1 MEKNLEDLKEKFR
14 SLNQGIGDIDLKD
27 GKTWYLTH
35 RKGDTGI
42 GKTFEDL
49 LGKEE
54 DNFQLPDFE
63 NIELKAHL
71 DNNSLIT
78 LFTKSPNLPRGINTI
93 IRNKYGYDEDNSG
106 IKVLHSTVPSGKK
119 TFNSKSQHYF
129 TIRNN
134 KENESVDL
142 IVFDKNGKEIKS
154 DVDAKW
160 SYDVINKSL
169 KSKIPDRLAIIL
181 TDKKIIDK
189 QVYYNY
195 KSILIT
201 KVTLAALLKAL
212 DAGHVYVDLRLGAYK
227 SGNKIGKTH
236 DHGTGFR
243 ISLDNLLEYTNAVKL
258 V

>member
-119 TFNSKSQHYF
+119 N
-129 TIRNN
+129 I
-134 KENESVDL
+134 
-142 IVFDKNGKEIKS
+142 
-154 DVDAKW
+154 
-160 SYDVINKSL
+160 
-169 KSKIPDRLAIIL
+169 
-181 TDKKIIDK
+181 
-189 QVYYNY
+189 
-195 KSILIT
+195 
-201 KVTLAALLKAL
+201 
-212 DAGHVYVDLRLGAYK
+212 
-227 SGNKIGKTH
+227 
-236 DHGTGFR
+236 
-243 ISLDNLLEYTNAVKL
+243 
-258 V
+258 